1 MLRTLLGD
9 STMTRLV
16 TGELLIGQTQHTV
29 ACGVKSSCIRICS
42 AASVRTETAGPQCRP
57 LVEQCHVAFSGYAQ
71 LWADKSVR
79 TLFIAAF
86 FARIPAMAAPLVFTL
101 FVVDDLDGSYTQAG
115 VVAAATTVGAAIGSP
130 WRGRLIDRLGMRRAI
145 LPSIVA
151 VGVLYPLATLSTYV
165 WLIPISLL
173 MGLFLIPIFSIV
185 RLSLSVMVQESQ
197 RRTAFSA
204 DAIIAEASFI
214 IGPAAGVLV
223 VTQAGGDAALYAI
236 GACEVVAGLIFLRL
250 NPPTRSAPR
259 DDDPEPDPDVAV
271 AKPRFM
277 SVPVVFLFLIS
288 GGTMATLIGTD
299 LGIVA
304 ELRELDQVGAIGFTY
319 GLWGLSSLVGG
330 LIYGSLNRSIRPTY
344 LLLAL
349 GLTTIPV
356 GLGGEV
362 WSLSLWVIPTGFLCA
377 PTMTAAAEWIAKL
390 VPEER
395 RGEAMGWQGTA
406 FTIGG
411 AVSSPLVGAAIDG
424 VGAWG
429 GFVVGGLLATAIA
442 LGCWAGQLIPAFRPE
457 NYVSVDDPNPVTT

>member
-1 MLRTLLGD
+1 M
-9 STMTRLV
+9 
-16 TGELLIGQTQHTV
+16 
-29 ACGVKSSCIRICS
+29 
-42 AASVRTETAGPQCRP
+42 
-57 LVEQCHVAFSGYAQ
+57 AFSGYAQ
-71 LWADKSVR
+71 LWADRSVR

-86 FARIPAMAAPLVFTL
+86 FARIPMMAAPLVFTL
-101 FVVDDLDGSYTQAG
+101 YVVDDLDGSYAQAG
-115 VVAAATTVGAAIGSP
+115 VVAAATTLGAAIGSP

-145 LPSIVA
+145 LPSIIA
-151 VGVLYPLATLSTYV
+151 VGLLYPLATLSTYV

-173 MGLFLIPIFSIV
+173 MGLFLIPVFSIV
-185 RLSLSVMVQESQ
+185 RLSLSVMVEERQ
-197 RRTAFSA
+197 RRAAFSA
-204 DAIIAEASFI
+204 DSMIAEASFI
-214 IGPAAGVLV
+214 IGPAAGVVV
-223 VTQAGGDAALYAI
+223 VTQAGADVALYAV
-236 GACEVVAGLIFLRL
+236 GACEVLAGLLFLYL
-250 NPPTRSAPR
+250 NPPTRSAIQEG
-259 DDDPEPDPDVAV
+259 DAAPDESA
-271 AKPRFM
+271 AKTPFL

-288 GGTMATLIGTD
+288 GGTMATLMGTD

-304 ELRELDQVGAIGFTY
+304 ELRELDKVGAIGFTY

-411 AVSSPLVGAAIDG
+411 AASSPVVGAAIDE

-429 GFVVGGLLATAIA
+429 GFVIGGLIATVIA
-442 LGCWAGQLIPAFRPE
+442 LVCWGGQLIPAFRPA
-457 NYVSVDDPNPVTT
+457 NYVSVDDPVGRAN